1 MYRTTSTPV
10 SSKTKAMEQSVMKEM
25 SPFRLAQLPFDL
37 DDLSLSPNDVYQLLT
52 PKHAPRPALLDED
65 SGLGMDS
72 FDTIQEENTDQ
83 ELLSI
88 DTETQLTDTPCSRR
102 SLFGFQKRQ
111 RRDSKGSPLT
121 KRRKHVTP
129 SRKRIQKSLSF
140 GECPTLESQSTSEQ
154 NEVVEFIE
162 RVSQEEDLVG
172 DGSTSHS
179 LPTIPGK
186 HADLKSITTDTVSKL
201 LRGDYD
207 DVIGSYQIID
217 CRYPYEYEGGH
228 VKVCTALYNVS
239 LRNSFRTRVYT
250 LYIFNIQLWLFQ
262 GAVNLYKEM
271 DAETILNFK
280 ERQEESEGKRH
291 ILIFYCEFSSERGP
305 KMYRNV
311 RKADR
316 ALNQDNY
323 PRLNYPEMYLIHN
336 GYKCFFETQK
346 TMCEPQEYKPM
357 LHKEHAQDLRHFRA
371 KSKSFTVGEKRKK
384 ASRLSF

>member
-228 VKVCTALYNVS
+228 VK
-239 LRNSFRTRVYT
+239 
-250 LYIFNIQLWLFQ
+250 FQ

>member
-1 MYRTTSTPV
+1 MLNNY
-10 SSKTKAMEQSVMKEM
+10 TKSVMKEM

-72 FDTIQEENTDQ
+72 FD
-83 ELLSI
+83 
-88 DTETQLTDTPCSRR
+88 
-102 SLFGFQKRQ
+102 KRQ

-228 VKVCTALYNVS
+228 VK
-239 LRNSFRTRVYT
+239 
-250 LYIFNIQLWLFQ
+250 